1 MVDEVERDVKQI
13 VKQKSKIVERKDLIQ
28 MKKLLGL
35 LTVLLVGFTLLGC
48 NGNSGDGDLT
58 VVTVGVVGT
67 FQDQWEAVNE
77 ILYDEG
83 IYVELIFFTEWNI
96 PNPALHNGETDLNAF
111 QTKLF
116 LENAIDT
123 NDYELAIVGDTFVS
137 PLNIFNGRA
146 DIPADYTRLSLIG
159 YVEDGFVVGIPD
171 DVINMGRALKL
182 LEAAGLI
189 DIDPAVGFFATEAD
203 ITTFHVD
210 LEIRPAPANTLA
222 SLLPDLDIAVINNPQ
237 AMINGLSA
245 NEESIFR
252 EDSLNIDIADGLV
265 NVIAARAG
273 EENNPVFQR
282 ILEAYQTQVVID
294 VFENNFDGAFIPAW

>member
-1 MVDEVERDVKQI
+1 
-13 VKQKSKIVERKDLIQ
+13 

-35 LTVLLVGFTLLGC
+35 LTVLLVGLTLIGC
-48 NGNSGDGDLT
+48 DGDSDDGEFT

-67 FQDQWEAVNE
+67 FQDQWDAVND
-77 ILYDEG
+77 ILHDEG
-83 IYVELIFFTEWNI
+83 IYVELLFFTEWNI

-111 QTKLF
+111 QTTIF
-116 LENAIDT
+116 LENAMNT
-123 NDYELAIVGDTFVS
+123 NGYELAIVGNTFVS
-137 PLNIFNGRA
+137 PQNIFNGRA
-146 DIPADYTRLSLIG
+146 DIPADHTRTSLLG

-171 DVINMGRALKL
+171 DVINTGRALKL

-189 DIDPAVGFFATEAD
+189 DLDPAVGFLGTEAD
-203 ITTFHVD
+203 ITNFHVD
-210 LEIRPAPANTLA
+210 IQILSAPANTLP

-252 EDSLNIDIADGLV
+252 EDSLNLDIADGLV

-282 ILEAYQTQVVID
+282 ILEAYQTQAVRD
-294 VFENNFDGAFIPAW
+294 VFENNFDGAFLPAWE

>member
-1 MVDEVERDVKQI
+1 
-13 VKQKSKIVERKDLIQ
+13 

-35 LTVLLVGFTLLGC
+35 LTVLLVGLTLVGC
-48 NGNSGDGDLT
+48 GGDSDDDFT

-67 FQDQWEAVNE
+67 FQDQWDAVND

-83 IYVELIFFTEWNI
+83 IRVELLFFTEWNI

-111 QTKLF
+111 QTTIF
-116 LENAIDT
+116 LENAINT
-123 NDYELAIVGDTFVS
+123 NGYELAIVGNTFVS
-137 PLNIFNGRA
+137 PQNIFNGRA
-146 DIPADYTRLSLIG
+146 EIPADHTRTSLVG
-159 YVEDGFVVGIPD
+159 YVEDGFIVGIPD
-171 DVINMGRALKL
+171 DVINTGRALKL

-189 DIDPAVGFFATEAD
+189 DVDPVVGFLGTEAD
-203 ITTFHVD
+203 ITNFHVD
-210 LEIRPAPANTLA
+210 IQILSAPANTLP

-252 EDSLNIDIADGLV
+252 EDALNLDIADGLI

-273 EENNPVFQR
+273 EENNPIFRR
-282 ILEAYQTQVVID
+282 ILEAYQTQAVSQ